1 MVWNEARAK
10 TCMCMFTA
18 RRGRALPG
26 AQRRAPGGGC
36 RGPGGIART
45 APGSRPW
52 P

>member
-1 MVWNEARAK
+1 MLWNEASEN
-10 TCMCMFTA
+10 MHVHMFTA